1 MEANGDRDEN
11 GRFTKGHPGGPG
23 RPVFSIVSQIKAKL
37 QEVPGGYHATWLE
50 LFLDEYF
57 RKTLE
62 TGDGVAMRDLIDR
75 FDGKPKQHVA
85 VSDERKEAWRELQH
99 SVFTEPETADDMEAL
114 PGSSTEATNIRGRS
128 TFGEDLA

>member
-1 MEANGDRDEN
+1 MDTEYRDDK
-11 GRFTKGHPGGPG
+11 GRFTQGNPGSPG
-23 RPVFSIVSQIKAKL
+23 RPVFSIVSIIKDEL
-37 QEVPGGYHATWLE
+37 QHTPDGS
-50 LFLDEYF
+50 DEPLIRSIIRDYIADAQA
-57 RKTLE
+57 RN
-62 TGDGVAMRDLIDR
+62 DGTAIRDIIDR